1 MEPKKHK
8 TVTIRS
14 KGFNPPPVDKSTFY
28 QRLLKRAKSTLTP
41 EEMKSNES
49 IHRKG
54 ARLKLK
60 GGNKRG

>member
-8 TVTIRS
+8 TVTIRT

-28 QRLLKRAKSTLTP
+28 QRLLKRAQSTLTP
-41 EEMKSNES
+41 EEVKSNES
-49 IHRKG
+49 PDGR
-54 ARLKLK
+54 RLRFK